1 MIRFASRCLKI
12 FFRDK
17 SAVFF
22 SLLAVFIIIGLYALF
37 LGDVWVSSLAGFTG
51 VRYMMDSWIMAGI
64 LAVTSVTTTMG
75 ALSIMVE
82 DKSKKLVKDFRSSP
96 VRQGSIAGGYILGS
110 ISVGIVL
117 SLVTLV
123 LAEIYIAANGGR
135 LMDGSTLFKVL
146 GLILLSN
153 VTNISLVL
161 FLASFFASASAF
173 AAASTVIG
181 TLIGFLTGIYL
192 PIGQLP
198 SAVQWVVKLFPVS
211 HAAVLFRRVMMEDAL
226 MSTFSNAP
234 AGVREKF
241 ELLMGVSFKFGDLTF
256 TPLMSAL
263 VLLGSAAVFYT
274 LSVLNISRK
283 GK

>member
-37 LGDVWVSSLAGFTG
+37 LGDVWVSSMTNFTG

-64 LAVTSVTTTMG
+64 LAVTSVTSTMG

-96 VRQGSIAGGYILGS
+96 VRQSSIAGGYILS
-110 ISVGIVL
+110 AISVGIIL
-117 SLVTLV
+117 SLVSLV
-123 LAEIYIAANGGR
+123 LAEVYIAANGGS
-135 LMDGSTLFKVL
+135 LMDAATLFKVL

-153 VTNISLVL
+153 ITNISLVL
-161 FLASFFASASAF
+161 FLTSFFASASAF
-173 AAASTVIG
+173 SAASTVIG

-192 PIGQLP
+192 PVGQLP
-198 SAVQWVVKLFPVS
+198 SAVQWVVKVFPVS
-211 HAAVLFRRVMMEDAL
+211 HAAVLFRRVMMEDA
-226 MSTFSNAP
+226 MRSTFANAP
-234 AGVREKF
+234 AGVREQF
-241 ELLMGVSFKFGDLTF
+241 EQLMGVTFKFGDATF
-256 TPLMSAL
+256 MPWMSVL
-263 VLLGSAAVFYT
+263 VLLGSAAVFYS
-274 LSVLNISRK
+274 LSVFNIARK